1 MHLTWCL
8 RVQVEAL
15 DRDAGEN
22 GRVEY
27 SLMETAST
35 KGRFRIHPHSGIV
48 YAQKSLA
55 AGQEFSFSVSFGNF
69 LLFERTISTNRRPVL
84 VYPFSS
90 SSSSS
95 RFTRVGKKFFLVA
108 HLSPSCRL
116 FLLIPPPPSSRTR
129 LHLAAAPSLAAP
141 ATNGIEWPLGV

>member
-55 AGQEFSFSVSFGNF
+55 AGQEFSFSVSLGYF
-69 LLFERTISTNRRPVL
+69 LLFERTISTNHRPGFGISVFEFFFFTFHQSRQK
-84 VYPFSS
+84 VFPGRSSFPFLSIVSSYSPHSTALGSS
-90 SSSSS
+90 S
-95 RFTRVGKKFFLVA
+95 KF
-108 HLSPSCRL
+108 SGP
-116 FLLIPPPPSSRTR
+116 
-129 LHLAAAPSLAAP
+129 
-141 ATNGIEWPLGV
+141 GD

>member
-1 MHLTWCL
+1 
-8 RVQVEAL
+8 
-15 DRDAGEN
+15 
-22 GRVEY
+22 
-27 SLMETAST
+27 METAST

-55 AGQEFSFSVSFGNF
+55 AGQEFSFSVSLGYF

-84 VYPFSS
+84 IYPFSS

-116 FLLIPPPPSSRTR
+116 FLLIPPPLLSHSTALGSSSKFSG
-129 LHLAAAPSLAAP
+129 P
-141 ATNGIEWPLGV
+141 GD

>member
-55 AGQEFSFSVSFGNF
+55 AGQEFSFSVSFGYF
-69 LLFERTISTNRRPVL
+69 LLFERTISTKRRPVL
-84 VYPFSS
+84 VSVFEFFFFTFHQSRQKVFPGRSFFPFLSIVSSYPPPLLLLSHSTAFGSS
-90 SSSSS
+90 S
-95 RFTRVGKKFFLVA
+95 KF
-108 HLSPSCRL
+108 SGP
-116 FLLIPPPPSSRTR
+116 
-129 LHLAAAPSLAAP
+129 
-141 ATNGIEWPLGV
+141 GD